1 MSRMSKLVIADD
13 GLLADEVGPWVAEKH
28 ALLTKYVNISRAARR
43 MYVGQGKAGACYIDL
58 FCSTGRSR
66 IRDTEEWVDGSAI
79 AAWKTSIATEA
90 PFTKVIIG
98 DAEAPRLDAAR
109 IRLERLGANV
119 VALHGK
125 AHETA
130 ALAAQ
135 AAGFY
140 GLHFAFLDPY
150 SLGALD
156 YRTIQDLA
164 RLKRIDILVH
174 VSVMD
179 MQRNLD
185 TYIAANGAEVDA
197 FAPGWREALDFDG
210 TRSRNRSD
218 LFTYW
223 QNLVKGS
230 GIDPSREVRLVKGD
244 RQQRLYWLLLVAKH
258 ALAHQFWSAISK
270 DNGQTKLD
278 V

>member
-1 MSRMSKLVIADD
+1 MSKMVTADD
-13 GLLADEVGPWVAEKH
+13 GLVADEVGGWAIEKH
-28 ALLTKYVNISRAARR
+28 SLLIKYIEISRAARR
-43 MYVGQGKAGACYIDL
+43 KYLGPGKAGSCYIDL
-58 FCSTGRSR
+58 FCGTGRSR
-66 IRDTEEWVDGSAI
+66 IRDTDEWVDGSAV
-79 AAWKTSIATEA
+79 AAWKASAAADA
-90 PFTKVIIG
+90 PFTRVIIG
-98 DAEAPRLDAAR
+98 DSEGERLEAASA
-109 IRLERLGANV
+109 RLERLGATV

-130 ALAAQ
+130 ASAAM

-156 YRTIQDLA
+156 FRALKDLA
-164 RLKRIDILVH
+164 GLKRIDMLVH

-185 TYIAANGAEVDA
+185 AYIAANAPEVDA
-197 FAPGWREALDFDG
+197 FAPGWREALEFDG

-223 QNLVKGS
+223 QSLVKGS
-230 GIDPSREVRLVKGD
+230 GIDPSKEVRLVKGD

-270 DNGQTKLD
+270 DSRQTAMD
-278 V
+278 F